1 MMTMKR
7 RAFLIL
13 ALVGSWLRA
22 QPAQAQSSGISI
34 TDIDIVP
41 DPSGCGHAE
50 VRCRVD
56 GRPLSFSITR
66 PMLTRSISSLEDA
79 EAAVLARIRSHIAES
94 GLTTPTAIRSDL
106 QTRSF
111 KI

>member
-1 MMTMKR
+1 MD
-7 RAFLIL
+7 
-13 ALVGSWLRA
+13 
-22 QPAQAQSSGISI
+22 I
-34 TDIDIVP
+34 TNIDVIP
-41 DPSGCGHAE
+41 DPSGCGHVE

-56 GRPLSFSITR
+56 GMPLRVTITR